1 MVSSINE
8 NNPIAG
14 SPTTQSVR
22 DNFGAAKDEI
32 NKMLRMG
39 EDVVVTTSPSVNT
52 YIADFS
58 NNVTLAE
65 GLRICVRANTSNTT
79 GTTTLNVDGTGAR
92 PVVNVDGSNLIGGQ
106 IGGATHYL
114 DLMYNA
120 STQNWTL
127 LNPAITTPTEA
138 DTLTNARNIELTGA
152 VTGNVN
158 FDGSADVS
166 ITTTAASSIGLLA
179 YPVGAIYMSMVST
192 SPATLFGGTWSAFAS
207 GRVLVGRDASDS
219 DFNVAGETGGAKTHT
234 LTVDEM
240 PSHQHNSN
248 VMSED
253 TRAYIGETYSLS
265 HKGLDIG
272 SFGTHAPKTSNT
284 GGDQAHNNLQPYIV
298 VYMWRRT
305 A

>member
-58 NNVTLAE
+58 NNVTLTE
-65 GLRICVRANTSNTT
+65 GLRICVRANTANTT
-79 GTTTLNVDGTGAR
+79 GTVTLNVDGTGAR

-127 LNPAITTPTEA
+127 LNPKTVEA
-138 DTLTNARNIELTGA
+138 ERLSTARNIELTGNI
-152 VTGNVN
+152 TGNAD
-158 FDGSADVS
+158 FDGSGNISIATAVS
-166 ITTTAASSIGLLA
+166 SQVGLTA
-179 YPVGAIYMSMVST
+179 YPVGAIYIST
-192 SPATLFGGTWSAFAS
+192 NSANPSTIFGGSWVAYAA
-207 GRVLVGRDASDS
+207 GRVLVGVNAGDS
-219 DFNVAGETGGAKTHT
+219 DFNAANMSGGSKTHT
-234 LTVDEM
+234 LTTNEM
-240 PSHQHNSN
+240 PAHTH
-248 VMSED
+248 VH
-253 TRAYIGETYSLS
+253 TVRTGR
-265 HKGLDIG
+265 
-272 SFGTHAPKTSNT
+272 SFSSST
-284 GGDQAHNNLQPYIV
+284 GGAPIVQGSNDTQLDSDPETTSSTGGGASHNNLQPYMT
-298 VYMWRRT
+298 VYMWKRT

>member
-65 GLRICVRANTSNTT
+65 GLRICVRANTANTT

-127 LNPAITTPTEA
+127 LNPKTIEA
-138 DTLTNARNIELTGA
+138 DRLSTTRNIQLTGSI
-152 VTGNVN
+152 TGNAD
-158 FDGSADVS
+158 FDGSGNIS
-166 ITTTAASSIGLLA
+166 IATTTTNQVGLTA
-179 YPVGAIYMSMVST
+179 YPVGAIYIST
-192 SPATLFGGTWSAFAS
+192 SGANPSTIFGGSWTAYAA
-207 GRVLVGRDASDS
+207 GRVLVGVNPADS
-219 DFNVAGETGGAKTHT
+219 DFNAANKSGGSKTHT
-234 LTVDEM
+234 LTTNEM
-240 PSHQHNSN
+240 PSHTHIHTVRTGRSFSSSTGSAPIVQGSNSTELD
-248 VMSED
+248 SD
-253 TRAYIGETYSLS
+253 PET
-265 HKGLDIG
+265 
-272 SFGTHAPKTSNT
+272 TSST
-284 GGDQAHNNLQPYIV
+284 GGGAAHNNLQPYMT
-298 VYMWRRT
+298 VYMWKRT